1 MDNSRGVEETWSD
14 WDGGNRNVAVGTILA
29 SALVAGVIAYV
40 IRRRRESDDATL
52 TGASSRATA
61 AALEALGDDRLAY
74 PRELLTEKV
83 LPEFKP
89 ALQALL
95 REFEAVVTQ
104 AFRRAE
110 KAIDDL

>member
-1 MDNSRGVEETWSD
+1 MNNDPGVEETWSD
-14 WDGGNRNVAVGTILA
+14 WDGNNRNVAVGTILA

-40 IRRRRESDDATL
+40 IRRRREAEDDTL
-52 TGASSRATA
+52 AGASSRATT
-61 AALEALGDDRLAY
+61 AALAALGDDRLAY

-89 ALQALL
+89 ALLALL
-95 REFEAVVTQ
+95 REVEAVVSQ

-110 KAIDDL
+110 RAIDDL